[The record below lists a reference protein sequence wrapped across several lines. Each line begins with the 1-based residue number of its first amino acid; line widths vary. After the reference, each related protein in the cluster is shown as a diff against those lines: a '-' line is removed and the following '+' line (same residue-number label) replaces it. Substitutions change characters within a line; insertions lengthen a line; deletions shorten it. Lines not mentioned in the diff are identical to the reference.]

1 MRKLFYIN
9 AIFLLG
15 LPLLLSAQPR
25 FEAGAMLGL
34 ANYQGDLVEETVP
47 LFKEG
52 SLGGGIMGRYVFTY
66 ALAVRAN
73 LMLGKIT
80 GDDYNYD
87 NEFRRRR
94 GAQFSSSIFELSVVG
109 EWEPLGQWRYL
120 SRGAGFKKLISPYV
134 FAGLGFT
141 FTNPKTD
148 FSRADFDDVKL
159 AAMIER
165 DQNARYFKTRIST
178 PIGFGVKF
186 DLSEYWV
193 AGVEFGM
200 RYPFT
205 DYLDGVSLSGNPDKK
220 DWYQF
225 SGITLCKRFRD

>member
-1 MRKLFYIN
+1 MRNLFYLSTIS
-9 AIFLLG
+9 LVL

-25 FEAGAMLGL
+25 FEAGAMVGL
-34 ANYQGDLVEETVP
+34 ANYQGDLVQETVP

-52 SLGGGIMGRYVFTY
+52 NLGGGIMGRYVFTY

-87 NEFRRRR
+87 EEFRRRR

-120 SRGAGFKKLISPYV
+120 SRGGGFKKLISPYV

-148 FSRADFDDVKL
+148 FSRADFDSANL

-178 PIGFGVKF
+178 PIGIGVKF

-205 DYLDGVSLSGNPDKK
+205 DYLDGVSRSGNPGRK